1 MGESGEHKKGSF
13 MKFMVLGLLSCT
25 LYAALLLQQKAITG
39 FFAKGGFYAL
49 LPVAAAFLFSIV
61 HGGFTGEFW
70 TVIGIEAKKVRR

>member
-1 MGESGEHKKGSF
+1 MGGSEEHKKSSF
-13 MKFMVLGLLSCT
+13 MKFMVLGLFSCI
-25 LYAALLLQQKAITG
+25 LYAFLLLEQKTITG
-39 FFAKGGFYAL
+39 FFSKGGFYAL